1 MSDTL
6 MPPGPVATRPG
17 PPAPP
22 AATPSSATAVAPAAP
37 ARAAIVT
44 AEHVSKWYGQVIG
57 LNDVNVSVPAGVT
70 GLLGPNGAGKSTF
83 MKLIT
88 GQLKPSKGTIQVLGE
103 PIWRNPRIFFQIGFC
118 PEQDAFYERM
128 TGLEWV
134 TALVRLNGLSDKEA
148 DEAAKKAL
156 TDVDLMDAAGKK
168 IGAYSKGMR
177 QRVKMAQALV
187 HDPQL
192 LILDEPLS
200 GMDPLGR
207 RKTIRLIRDWG
218 RAGKSVIVSSHIL
231 HEIESMTSNILLINN
246 GRILAEGDVHQIRDL
261 IDEHPHTIYV
271 RADDPRR
278 LAREFLD
285 GQDDVRSLK
294 FEAGAVVVET
304 GKPDHFYA
312 RITEMAASGEFGT
325 IDEVTSPDDNLQAVF
340 QYLVK

>member
-1 MSDTL
+1 MS
-6 MPPGPVATRPG
+6 
-17 PPAPP
+17 
-22 AATPSSATAVAPAAP
+22 TP
-37 ARAAIVT
+37 IVV

-57 LNDVNVSVPAGVT
+57 LNDVTVSVPPGVT

-88 GQLKPSKGTIQVLGE
+88 GQLRPSKGEVKVLGE
-103 PIWRNPRIFFQIGFC
+103 PIWRNPHLYFQIGFC
-118 PEQDAFYERM
+118 PEQDSFYERM

-134 TALVRLNGLSDKEA
+134 RALVRLNGLTEKEA
-148 DEAAKKAL
+148 DEAARRAL
-156 TDVDLMDAAGKK
+156 ASVDLMEAANKK

-200 GMDPLGR
+200 GMDPIGR
-207 RKTIRLIRDWG
+207 RKTIRLIREWG
-218 RAGKSVIVSSHIL
+218 RAGKSIIVSSHIL

-261 IDEHPHTIYV
+261 IDEHPHTVYV
-271 RADDPRR
+271 RAEDPRR
-278 LAREFLD
+278 IAREFINVDTGDL
-285 GQDDVRSLK
+285 RSLK
-294 FEAGAVVVET
+294 FEEGAVIVET
-304 GKPDHFYA
+304 AKPDAFYA
-312 RITEMAASGEFGT
+312 RLTTMAASGDFGA
-325 IDEVTSPDDNLQAVF
+325 IEEVTSPDDNLQAVF